1 MKKEHC
7 DELKAILASKPHI
20 LERYGIFI
28 IILILS
34 LLSLITFQCH
44 HVEYFKIPSLSKIK
58 INDKICFKITVE
70 NNNDIYRLY
79 NSRFIIES
87 NQNRIICIGLY
98 GNLYSNNAELFF
110 VPVCLSDTTSLLKM
124 TNIDNIRL
132 EFSQSYYQIVFRQ
145 ITFK

>member
-1 MKKEHC
+1 MEKEHC

-20 LERYGIFI
+20 LERYGIFT

-34 LLSLITFQCH
+34 FLSLITFQCR
-44 HVEYFKIPSLSKIK
+44 HVEYIELSSLSKIK
-58 INDKICFKITVE
+58 INDKMCFKITVE
-70 NNNDIYRLY
+70 NYNDISRLC

-87 NQNRIICIGLY
+87 SQNRIICTGLY
-98 GNLYSNNAELFF
+98 GNQYSNNAELFF
-110 VPVCLSDTTSLLKM
+110 VPVCLSDTASLLKM
-124 TNIDNIRL
+124 TNIDNLRL